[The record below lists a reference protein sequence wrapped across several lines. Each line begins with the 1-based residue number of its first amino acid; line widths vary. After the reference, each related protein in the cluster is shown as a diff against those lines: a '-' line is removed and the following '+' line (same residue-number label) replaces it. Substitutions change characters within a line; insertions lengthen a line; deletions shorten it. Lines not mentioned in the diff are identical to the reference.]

1 MRTMFRASLALASL
15 SLSASAFAAGAPAAA
30 AGTATGT
37 LTANDKAA
45 TVKLAQAVKTA
56 DGWIVKISDVA
67 PPDNDYDAVGKGT
80 LHVLTLTLGPKGDL
94 EGWQVGHQGLEGLF
108 LSTSLA
114 DLKITKLGPDVVE
127 GTVKRT
133 PDTYGP
139 NKIAFDVAFK
149 ASVKK

>member
-67 PPDNDYDAVGKGT
+67 PPDN
-80 LHVLTLTLGPKGDL
+80 
-94 EGWQVGHQGLEGLF
+94 E
-108 LSTSLA
+108 
-114 DLKITKLGPDVVE
+114 
-127 GTVKRT
+127 RT